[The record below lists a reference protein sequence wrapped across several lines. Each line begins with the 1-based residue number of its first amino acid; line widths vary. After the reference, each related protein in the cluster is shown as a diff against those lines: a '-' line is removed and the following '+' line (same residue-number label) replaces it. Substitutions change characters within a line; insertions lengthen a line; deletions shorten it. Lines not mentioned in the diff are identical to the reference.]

1 MSILLSLT
9 SVLIIQIFMHW
20 HRLASE
26 YTSTW
31 THCVKYNSYSSAGAR
46 CLPRY
51 AFLPPQALVWPG
63 EPARGDGGDVQEEAG
78 GPGRPA
84 QTSAPP
90 GRAQHCVHAAHVRAG
105 GGASQGQR
113 CPQSA
118 GHLQETG
125 KLCFC
130 LFLCWD
136 IQEMRNTF
144 WLVHVFGNPFHLF
157 IYLFKIEHSGWL
169 YALWLAGSWASHQA
183 LSRGHESWEVA
194 VWVQEPSRQVRRTA
208 EGEGSESESIFE
220 KLKINS
226 FYMGGNVH
234 MVYRVFLYTEALS
247 FPSWSSNSFD
257 FSDDKWCLDWR
268 LLWSLQKALPYMEN
282 CVLVDTVLFFS
293 GLPHPVSILVA
304 SAVKEW
310 LIFSLTCGC
319 N

>member
-1 MSILLSLT
+1 MSIQLSLT

-31 THCVKYNSYSSAGAR
+31 THCVKYNSYSSAGAQ

-51 AFLPPQALVWPG
+51 AFLPPQAFVWPG

-84 QTSAPP
+84 QTGAPP

-125 KLCFC
+125 KLCFW

-136 IQEMRNTF
+136 IQEMWNTF
-144 WLVHVFGNPFHLF
+144 WLVHVFGNSFHLF
-157 IYLFKIEHSGWL
+157 IYLFIL
-169 YALWLAGSWASHQA
+169 NRALWLTVCSLTCRLMSFTPSTQQRPWKLRSGS
-183 LSRGHESWEVA
+183 LSTRTFTTSTTHCWRRKK
-194 VWVQEPSRQVRRTA
+194 WVGEHFQE
-208 EGEGSESESIFE
+208 IK
-220 KLKINS
+220 KL
-226 FYMGGNVH
+226 FLYGGNVH
-234 MVYRVFLYTEALS
+234 IVYRVFLYTEALS
-247 FPSWSSNSFD
+247 FPSQSSNSFD

-282 CVLVDTVLFFS
+282 CVLVDAVLFFS
-293 GLPHPVSILVA
+293 RLPHPVLILVA